1 MSLRRKTT
9 NILIPLLAFILASC
23 GGVREPETY
32 TSLTSL
38 PRIYPDYTDTTIPGN
53 IAPLNFMLPD
63 KEDKECIVTLTS
75 GRGSIAVEGRGEA
88 RFDTDEWHD
97 FMKAAGRTDIT
108 VRVYVREDSGWQAY
122 KPFKWHVAEDIDN
135 YIAYRLIPP
144 SYVCYEELHLCQRDL
159 TSFETRDIY
168 NNIDHTNGIK
178 QCINCHSFQNYDTDR
193 MQFHVR
199 GAGGGTIVYDK
210 GVVRKVNLKR
220 DGCISSGVYPA
231 WHPSLDLIAYS
242 TNRTMQHFHT
252 ADRGKVEVQDSKSDL
267 ILYDVKADRV
277 TSVSNAPYDLEVFP
291 SWSPDG
297 RWLYYSSATVADTAA
312 KAIVEHYKE
321 IRYNIY
327 RRSFDGKSLQVG
339 EPELVLDAASD
350 SLSALLP
357 RISPDGRFML
367 YSAAPYGVFH
377 IWHEGADLYLM
388 DLKTRQSHP
397 LSDAN
402 SARAESYHSWSSNGR
417 WIAFTSRRN
426 DGNYTQIFFSY
437 IDRDGRAHK
446 AIQMPQED
454 PAHDMESTV
463 GYNVPELTR
472 TKVKTGVETFRRVLR
487 K

>member
-168 NNIDHTNGIK
+168 NNIDHANGIK

-199 GAGGGTIVYDK
+199 GAGGGTIVYDN
-210 GVVRKVNLKR
+210 GVVRKVNLK
-220 DGCISSGVYPA
+220 
-231 WHPSLDLIAYS
+231 L
-242 TNRTMQHFHT
+242 
-252 ADRGKVEVQDSKSDL
+252 
-267 ILYDVKADRV
+267 
-277 TSVSNAPYDLEVFP
+277 
-291 SWSPDG
+291 
-297 RWLYYSSATVADTAA
+297 WLYCDVS
-312 KAIVEHYKE
+312 
-321 IRYNIY
+321 
-327 RRSFDGKSLQVG
+327 
-339 EPELVLDAASD
+339 
-350 SLSALLP
+350 
-357 RISPDGRFML
+357 
-367 YSAAPYGVFH
+367 
-377 IWHEGADLYLM
+377 
-388 DLKTRQSHP
+388 
-397 LSDAN
+397 
-402 SARAESYHSWSSNGR
+402 
-417 WIAFTSRRN
+417 
-426 DGNYTQIFFSY
+426 
-437 IDRDGRAHK
+437 
-446 AIQMPQED
+446 
-454 PAHDMESTV
+454 
-463 GYNVPELTR
+463 
-472 TKVKTGVETFRRVLR
+472 
-487 K
+487 